1 MPVISLIVTTVATSA
16 QGFFKKYLNERCK
29 KSEFTVSA
37 MITFFALLFFVV
49 FSRDIKLSPD
59 FLPYSA
65 AYGVCYACAA
75 VTYVLA
81 LNYGSLALTQ
91 LVIAYSCVIPL
102 AYSLMCGE
110 TLGVFRIIGIL
121 FLFSSL
127 IVTYYRKE
135 KGDKESAISLKWVI
149 LVVLMFISNG
159 MCGVLSR
166 MQQLKF
172 SGIYDNSFMLASLI
186 LATLL
191 ISTAAIIRER
201 KTMTEAIWRGALFS
215 FGSGLSN
222 GIANYF
228 GLIALAL
235 VPNAVVYPVKSAGG
249 LVLTALMSIFIF
261 KEKLRVAQYVG
272 VGLGIL
278 AMIFINIT

>member
-1 MPVISLIVTTVATSA
+1 MPIISLIVTTVATST
-16 QGFFKKYLNERCK
+16 QGLFKKYLNEKCK
-29 KSEFTVSA
+29 NSEFTVSA
-37 MITFFALLFFVV
+37 MITLFALLFFAV
-49 FSRDIKLSPD
+49 FSGDIRLSPE

-81 LNYGSLALTQ
+81 LNHGSLALTQ

-102 AYSLMCGE
+102 GYSLICGE

-121 FLFSSL
+121 FLFASL

-135 KGDKESAISLKWVI
+135 TGKDKNAVSLKWVA
-149 LVVLMFISNG
+149 LVALMFVSNG

-166 MQQLKF
+166 MQQIKF
-172 SGIYDNSFMLASLI
+172 SGIYDNSFMLVSLI

-191 ISTAAIIRER
+191 ISTTAIIRER
-201 KTMTEAIWRGALFS
+201 RTIMETVKRGVLFS

-235 VPNAVVYPVKSAGG
+235 VPNAIVYPVKSAGG

-261 KEKLRVAQYVG
+261 KEKLRTAQYIG

-278 AMIFINIT
+278 AMVFINIA